1 MNHTTTIRA
10 ELDTYMKT
18 NGLNITRLGRTAG
31 LNAGTVSTLVNG
43 NRTFSVDQLDRI
55 TAVMGHPR
63 GHYYKQYMQ
72 EYLTDITPNWR
83 RIRPFLY
90 NCAELDKLDCIQQ
103 MADLLMDNLVYSV
116 LLFNVAED
124 FFKDGKHAAAAILY
138 ESVAISERKQY
149 SERLALCQY
158 RLFTINIGDDQ
169 NQNFE
174 AACHFHPFVERL
186 DEIDQLDA
194 LKDLANVYRSLRQ
207 WAKVDKT
214 VQKMRDKAKIQ
225 YSLDHRQHK
234 RKKRGNE
241 RKTRGPLFG
250 YIAYAD
256 LLCASVCEA
265 HGDYEQALQYTY
277 AYADLS
283 WVKETDEDTRH
294 WMELFQH
301 WAQVNIYVNKLLS
314 GDVSVLSDYVEY
326 ICAPPDKSEKE
337 LVTELLN
344 IMMAANRYQ
353 IDVDDIL
360 QRFETE
366 IDSFA
371 HQQSSTDMYTQ
382 QVIPEQFARL
392 GYELAYYYLYK
403 GMYSVGF
410 KYLRDAL
417 VKANILNNKIYF
429 INCTGLFEHFR
440 MYFVPEI
447 HAQYQNLIEKVW
459 LENVKKS
466 GSSSSRN

>member
-18 NGLNITRLGRTAG
+18 NGLNITRLGRTAE

-43 NRTFSVDQLDRI
+43 NRTFSVDRLDRI

-83 RIRPFLY
+83 RVRPFLY

-174 AACHFHPFVERL
+174 AACHFHPFVDRL

-265 HGDYEQALQYTY
+265 QGDYRQALQHTY

-301 WAQVNIYVNKLLS
+301 WAQGNIYVNKLLS

-366 IDSFA
+366 IDSITQ
-371 HQQSSTDMYTQ
+371 HQPSADMYTH
-382 QVIPEQFARL
+382 QVIPEQSTRFK
-392 GYELAYYYLYK
+392 YELAKYYLNRGTYEH
-403 GMYSVGF
+403 GF
-410 KYLRDAL
+410 KYLLDVLSRSFTINHEAF
-417 VKANILNNKIYF
+417 F
-429 INCTGLFEHFR
+429 IRCVRLFESFQDFADDQTYLDFESLVR
-440 MYFVPEI
+440 EG
-447 HAQYQNLIEKVW
+447 QKEK
-459 LENVKKS
+459 LFYY
-466 GSSSSRN
+466 